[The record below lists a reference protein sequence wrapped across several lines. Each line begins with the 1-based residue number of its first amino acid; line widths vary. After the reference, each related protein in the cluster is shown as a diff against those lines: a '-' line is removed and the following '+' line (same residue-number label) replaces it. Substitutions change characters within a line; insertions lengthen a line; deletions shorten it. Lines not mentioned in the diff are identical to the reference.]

1 MLFSF
6 SSFSKKPNSRKCT
19 LKCKRRIARDS
30 WNWQN
35 PQTSI
40 NLWVSLSS
48 GRPSIFNNTLIAC
61 PPSDLKC
68 KRMWNRATS
77 ILEISF
83 VFRLQILRRKR
94 CSFVFLRVRDF
105 IFPDWQLPITW
116 QNAITIIITTTTAT
130 SKSEVNEGCSGLGP
144 TKLWTSRNVIKN
156 EEFHSK
162 YTKQS
167 AV

>member
-6 SSFSKKPNSRKCT
+6 SSFSKKPNCRKCT
-19 LKCKRRIARDS
+19 LKCKRLIARDN

-48 GRPSIFNNTLIAC
+48 GRPSLFNNTLIAC

-94 CSFVFLRVRDF
+94 CSFAFLHVRDF

-116 QNAITIIITTTTAT
+116 LSHEAECYNHNYNHNY
-130 SKSEVNEGCSGLGP
+130 SHKKKWSERGMFRP
-144 TKLWTSRNVIKN
+144 RT
-156 EEFHSK
+156 H
-162 YTKQS
+162 
-167 AV
+167 